1 MNQNRLRKERQ
12 KSTTPDWQSSFI
24 EMWEK
29 VWNSTT
35 QDLNDRLKCFVT
47 PRAGKWNK
55 QTPQLTFLKIWHQNN
70 CLYLIVYL
78 LLLNRCYSCH
88 KGHPFQ
94 YKCCSKL
101 TQQSQSF
108 LGCSFFVQP
117 FSTQF
122 SNELSTCQMLVPLQS
137 TTLFKIRPFYSC
149 MNKV

>member
-1 MNQNRLRKERQ
+1 MNQNRLKKERQ

-35 QDLNDRLKCFVT
+35 LDL
-47 PRAGKWNK
+47 NK

-78 LLLNRCYSCH
+78 LLLNCCYSCH

-94 YKCCSKL
+94 YKV
-101 TQQSQSF
+101 
-108 LGCSFFVQP
+108 VQK
-117 FSTQF
+117 SR
-122 SNELSTCQMLVPLQS
+122 SNHS
-137 TTLFKIRPFYSC
+137 LF
-149 MNKV
+149 